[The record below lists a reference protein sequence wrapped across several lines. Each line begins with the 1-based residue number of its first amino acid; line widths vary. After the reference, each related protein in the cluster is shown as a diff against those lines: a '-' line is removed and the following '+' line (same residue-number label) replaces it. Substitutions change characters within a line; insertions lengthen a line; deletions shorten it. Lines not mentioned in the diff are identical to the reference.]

1 MDKNVIQFL
10 DSFGLPLGTWIAL
23 IIGIV
28 SFVLCAITAVKK
40 FKKKYDA
47 NLQKKLKAAEENRK
61 FHESVN
67 NITSTVNDIQNHMA
81 SFMEYQEN
89 VNNKLNDLWDAIKDS
104 RNESEDADT
113 EIEHRIED
121 YMSVMD
127 NINQR
132 ISAMDE
138 KTSLLIE
145 SDKEGI
151 KSYIVDKYY
160 RALSDGYIELHVLE
174 TLELR
179 YDKYLQENGN
189 TYVGKLMEGLR
200 KMPNEPPNND

>member
-10 DSFGLPLGTWIAL
+10 DSFGLPIGTWIAL
-23 IIGIV
+23 LIGIV
-28 SFVLCAITAVKK
+28 SFVTCAIAAIKK
-40 FKKKYDA
+40 IKKKYDEK
-47 NLQKKLKAAEENRK
+47 LKKKLKAAEANKK
-61 FHESVN
+61 FHESVD
-67 NITSTVNDIQNHMA
+67 NITSTVNEIQNHMA

-104 RNESEDADT
+104 RNDSESADT
-113 EIEHRIED
+113 AIEHRIED

-145 SDKEGI
+145 SD
-151 KSYIVDKYY
+151 
-160 RALSDGYIELHVLE
+160 
-174 TLELR
+174 
-179 YDKYLQENGN
+179 
-189 TYVGKLMEGLR
+189 
-200 KMPNEPPNND
+200 

>member
-10 DSFGLPLGTWIAL
+10 DSFGLPIGTWIAL
-23 IIGIV
+23 MIGIV
-28 SFVLCAITAVKK
+28 SFVACTVTAIKK
-40 FKKKYDA
+40 IKKKYDEK
-47 NLQKKLKAAEENRK
+47 LKKKLKAAEANKK
-61 FHESVN
+61 FHESVD
-67 NITSTVNDIQNHMA
+67 NITSTVNEIQNHMA

-104 RNESEDADT
+104 RNDSETADSA
-113 EIEHRIED
+113 IEHRIED

-145 SDKEGI
+145 SD
-151 KSYIVDKYY
+151 
-160 RALSDGYIELHVLE
+160 
-174 TLELR
+174 
-179 YDKYLQENGN
+179 
-189 TYVGKLMEGLR
+189 
-200 KMPNEPPNND
+200 